1 MIGNHDPSLG
11 HRPIPVMSDADVLF
25 MTQLSNDIARGVG
38 DISAVR
44 HHDQR
49 ARKRKAR
56 DVIPISGPGSQHG
69 VEDDRVVRPLLA
81 KAQSSHH
88 RSRGSRTERTSASK
102 RLHVSYVIFAPFA
115 EPLLAFSRSFTLRF
129 ILDDYQN

>member
-38 DISAVR
+38 GISAVR
-44 HHDQR
+44 HHGAR

-56 DVIPISGPGSQHG
+56 DIIPISGPGSRHSTEG
-69 VEDDRVVRPLLA
+69 ERPIRPLLT
-81 KAQSSHH
+81 KEQSSHH
-88 RSRGSRTERTSASK
+88 RSRGSRTERTTASK
-102 RLHVSYVIFAPFA
+102 RIHVSHVIFAYFA
-115 EPLLAFSRSFTLRF
+115 APPPAFSCSCTLRF
-129 ILDDYQN
+129 IFDGYQN